1 MDATLHRSAVPS
13 QLWAR
18 LTYSKTLFG
27 LLCLN
32 LFWSASLFIAPL
44 ILAPG
49 TFAWPY
55 TQYSSVAYH
64 LGGANRLDYE
74 PIWQSL
80 WIYPRAVYT
89 FGDIQCHQL
98 WYRSFF
104 INGNQ
109 MPMCERMVSMYLF
122 ANVGLV
128 SAAFA
133 KPASTASQVML
144 NAMPSWI
151 RDPLS
156 RIRQEQAAGLLLFLF
171 LLPTAVD
178 GFTQLLTSY
187 ESDPVKRVLTGSLAG
202 FIGGLL
208 VGAMFVSMRH
218 FLEQL
223 RLRQSR
229 VRASYP

>member
-1 MDATLHRSAVPS
+1 MPS
-13 QLWAR
+13 RLWAR
-18 LTYSKTLFG
+18 LTYSKSLFG
-27 LLCLN
+27 LLALN
-32 LFWSASLFIAPL
+32 LFWSASLFIAPM

-55 TQYSSVAYH
+55 SQYPTVAFH
-64 LGGANRLDYE
+64 VGGANRLDYE
-74 PIWQSL
+74 PIWQTL

-104 INGNQ
+104 LNGNQ

-122 ANVGLV
+122 ANVGLI
-128 SAAFA
+128 AAA
-133 KPASTASQVML
+133 WANPASTASQVML
-144 NAMPSWI
+144 NAMPTWL
-151 RDPLS
+151 RDRLA
-156 RIRQEQAAGLLLFLF
+156 RFRQEQAAGLLLFLF

-187 ESDPVKRVLTGSLAG
+187 ESDPLKRVLTGALAG

-208 VGAMFVSMRH
+208 VGAMLVSMRH
-218 FLEQL
+218 FMEEL
-223 RLRQSR
+223 RGRASR
-229 VRASYP
+229 VRAPSP